1 MALLTYPYIS
11 PLQLDHILRDAVTQ
25 KCSVKKVLLQ
35 ILQNSHENTCA
46 RVSFSK
52 KASDLQLCFKRD
64 SGTGVFLRICEA
76 FKNSFFHKT
85 PPVDA
90 FVSSESYKTNK
101 GSFVYFPRYVKTMF
115 ERVKLN

>member
-11 PLQLDHILRDAVTQ
+11 LLQLDHILRDAVTQ
-25 KCSVKKVLLQ
+25 RCSVKKVLLQ

-52 KASDLQLCFKRD
+52 KASDLQLCFIRN

-76 FKNSFFHKT
+76 FKNSFFHTT
-85 PPVDA
+85 PSVDA
-90 FVSSESYKTNK
+90 FVSSESYKTSK